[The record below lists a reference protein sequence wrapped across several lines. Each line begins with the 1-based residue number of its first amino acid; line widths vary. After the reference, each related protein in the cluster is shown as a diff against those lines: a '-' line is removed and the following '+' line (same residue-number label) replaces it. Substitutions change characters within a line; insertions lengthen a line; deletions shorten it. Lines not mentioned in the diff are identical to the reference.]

1 MTSPAVSWRISKIAN
16 DARKTI
22 ESLDLEKQERILIKL
37 ESLQADPFLGDVKK
51 VKGKKNIFRLRVED
65 SRIYFRLNISIR
77 SIEILLFDHRGQIK
91 DKSIERL

>member
-1 MTSPAVSWRISKIAN
+1 
-16 DARKTI
+16 
-22 ESLDLEKQERILIKL
+22 
-37 ESLQADPFLGDVKK
+37 
-51 VKGKKNIFRLRVED
+51 LRVED